1 MHSSNTLDYYTLD
14 MEVLGLAYVVV
25 GLLAGASAG
34 WALARAKSATES
46 NLVEEELIRTKAL
59 LELGE
64 DSEDRVHKRMLDG
77 FKLAAGEAFSD
88 VVEAA
93 DKEKESSFKE
103 ATSDLSN
110 SIGEYINAIQEAKE
124 KDIERAAQLGE
135 KVDNVSS
142 LGTTLAQE
150 TRELAL
156 ALRGDSQAQ
165 GAWGEVVVENLLQ
178 SMGFVEAR
186 DYVKQEWDRG
196 KDGEKGKRADF
207 ILKLPENRQVV
218 IDSKVSLTAYT
229 EFVNAVDDATSDS
242 AIKAHCK
249 SIREHSKK
257 LASKNYE
264 EMEGYNT
271 PDFVLMVVPLEG
283 AFIDAMRSDPSLY
296 QDLLANRRV
305 KVVSGS
311 TLMLTLMLIQELW
324 KREKQSKN
332 QERLVERAGKL
343 HDKVVLFLES
353 FSTVGFELGQA
364 SDAYERAM
372 EQLSSGSGNVIRQ
385 TEMLKE
391 LGAKTKKDLR
401 EKSGLRSLAE
411 RAEEEE
417 SLPEATSEEHDRMGE
432 TPIQ

>member
-1 MHSSNTLDYYTLD
+1 
-14 MEVLGLAYVVV
+14 MEVLGLAYVVL
-25 GLLAGASAG
+25 GLLVGASFG
-34 WALARAKSATES
+34 WALARTKSASES
-46 NLVEEELIRTKAL
+46 SIAEEELIRARAL
-59 LELGE
+59 LEEGSKSQE
-64 DSEDRVHKRMLDG
+64 KVREQMLDG
-77 FKLAAGEAFSD
+77 FKLAAGEAFSLA
-88 VVEAA
+88 VETA
-93 DKEKESSFKE
+93 DKQKESSFKK
-103 ATSDLSN
+103 ATDDLTN
-110 SIGEYINAIQEAKE
+110 SIGEYITAIQDAKE
-124 KDIERAAQLGE
+124 KDIQRTAKLGE

-142 LGTTLAQE
+142 LGTTLAHE
-150 TRELAL
+150 TRELTL

-178 SMGFVEAR
+178 SMGFVKDR

-196 KDGEKGKRADF
+196 KGGERGKRADF
-207 ILKLPENRQVV
+207 ILKLPENRQIV

-229 EFVNAVDDATSDS
+229 EYVNAEDESVSDS
-242 AIKAHCK
+242 AMKAHCR

-283 AFIDAMRSDPSLY
+283 AFIDAMRGDPLLF
-296 QDLLANRRV
+296 QDLVANRRV

-324 KREKQSKN
+324 KRENQSNN
-332 QERLVERAGKL
+332 QQKIVERAGKL

-353 FSTVGFELGQA
+353 FSAVGYELGQA

-372 EQLSSGSGNVIRQ
+372 EQLSSGTGNVIRQ
-385 TEMLKE
+385 TEILKE

-411 RAEEEE
+411 RAEDEEE
-417 SLPEATSEEHDRMGE
+417 SLPEAASEDHDSLGE
-432 TPIQ
+432 APVQ

>member
-1 MHSSNTLDYYTLD
+1 
-14 MEVLGLAYVVV
+14 MEVLGIAYIAL
-25 GLLAGASAG
+25 GLLAGASFG
-34 WALARAKSATES
+34 WALARTKSAAAS
-46 NLVEEELIRTKAL
+46 NSAEEDLIRTRAL
-59 LELGE
+59 LEAGKKAE
-64 DSEDRVHKRMLDG
+64 ERVREQMLDG
-77 FKLAAGEAFSD
+77 FKLAAGEAFSLA
-88 VVEAA
+88 VEAA
-93 DKEKESSFKE
+93 DKQKESSFKK
-103 ATSDLSN
+103 ATDDLTN
-110 SIGEYINAIQEAKE
+110 SIGEYISAIQEAKE
-124 KDIERAAQLGE
+124 KDIQRAAKLGE

-142 LGTTLAQE
+142 LGTALAHE
-150 TRELAL
+150 TRELTL

-165 GAWGEVVVENLLQ
+165 GAWGEVVVENMLQ
-178 SMGFVEAR
+178 GMGFMEGR

-196 KDGEKGKRADF
+196 KEGEKGKRADF

-229 EFVNAVDDATSDS
+229 EYVNAEDES
-242 AIKAHCK
+242 ASESAMKAHCR

-283 AFIDAMRSDPSLY
+283 AFIDAMRGDPLLF
-296 QDLLANRRV
+296 QDLVTNRRV

-332 QERLVERAGKL
+332 QQRIVERAGKL

-353 FSTVGFELGQA
+353 FSAVGYELGQA
-364 SDAYERAM
+364 SEAYERAM
-372 EQLSSGSGNVIRQ
+372 EQLSSGTGNVIRQ
-385 TEMLKE
+385 TEILKE

-401 EKSGLRSLAE
+401 EKSGLRSLAD
-411 RAEEEE
+411 RAEEE
-417 SLPEATSEEHDRMGE
+417 SLPEAPSEDHDSLGE
-432 TPIQ
+432 SPVQ

>member
-1 MHSSNTLDYYTLD
+1 
-14 MEVLGLAYVVV
+14 MEVLGLAYVVL
-25 GLLAGASAG
+25 GLLVGASFG
-34 WALARAKSATES
+34 WASARTKSASES
-46 NLVEEELIRTKAL
+46 SIAEEELIRARAL
-59 LELGE
+59 LEEGSKSQE
-64 DSEDRVHKRMLDG
+64 KVREQMLDG
-77 FKLAAGEAFSD
+77 FKLAAGEAFSLA
-88 VVEAA
+88 VETA
-93 DKEKESSFKE
+93 DKQKESSFKK
-103 ATSDLSN
+103 ATDDLTN
-110 SIGEYINAIQEAKE
+110 SIGEYITAIQDAKE
-124 KDIERAAQLGE
+124 KDIQRTAKLGE

-142 LGTTLAQE
+142 LGTTLAHE
-150 TRELAL
+150 TRELTL

-178 SMGFVEAR
+178 SMGFVKDR

-196 KDGEKGKRADF
+196 KGGERGKRADF
-207 ILKLPENRQVV
+207 ILKLPENRQIV

-229 EFVNAVDDATSDS
+229 EYVNAEDESVSDS
-242 AIKAHCK
+242 AMKAHCRP
-249 SIREHSKK
+249 IREHSKK

-283 AFIDAMRSDPSLY
+283 AFIDAMRGDPLLF
-296 QDLLANRRV
+296 QDLVANRRV

-324 KREKQSKN
+324 KRENQSNN
-332 QERLVERAGKL
+332 QQKIVERAGKL

-353 FSTVGFELGQA
+353 FSAVGYELGQA

-372 EQLSSGSGNVIRQ
+372 EQLSSGTGNVIRQ
-385 TEMLKE
+385 TEILKE

-411 RAEEEE
+411 RAEDEEE
-417 SLPEATSEEHDRMGE
+417 SLPEAASEDHDSLGE
-432 TPIQ
+432 APVQ

>member
-1 MHSSNTLDYYTLD
+1 
-14 MEVLGLAYVVV
+14 MEVLGLAYVVL
-25 GLLAGASAG
+25 GLLAGASIG
-34 WALARAKSATES
+34 WILARAKGIAES
-46 NLVEEELIRTKAL
+46 NGTGEELIRTQAL
-59 LELGE
+59 LEAGSK
-64 DSEDRVHKRMLDG
+64 SEEMVREQMLDG
-77 FKLAAGEAFSD
+77 FRLAAGEAFSQA
-88 VVEAA
+88 VEAA
-93 DKEKESSFKE
+93 DKQKESSFKK
-103 ATSDLSN
+103 ATDDLTN
-110 SIGEYINAIQEAKE
+110 SIDEYINAIQDAKE
-124 KDIERAAQLGE
+124 KDIERSAKLGE

-178 SMGFVEAR
+178 SMGFVEGR

-207 ILKLPENRQVV
+207 ILKLPEDRQVV

-229 EFVNAVDDATSDS
+229 EFVNADDDSISDS
-242 AIKAHCK
+242 AMKAHCR

-283 AFIDAMRSDPSLY
+283 AFIDAMRGDPLLY
-296 QDLLANRRV
+296 QDLLANRSV

-332 QERLVERAGKL
+332 QQKIVERAGKL

-353 FSTVGFELGQA
+353 FSTVGYELGQA
-364 SDAYERAM
+364 SDAYEKAL

-411 RAEEEE
+411 RSNEEEE
-417 SLPEATSEEHDRMGE
+417 SLPEAASGEHDRLGE
-432 TPIQ
+432 APIR

>member
-1 MHSSNTLDYYTLD
+1 
-14 MEVLGLAYVVV
+14 MEVLGIAYIAL
-25 GLLAGASAG
+25 GLLAGASFG
-34 WALARAKSATES
+34 WALARTKSAAAS
-46 NLVEEELIRTKAL
+46 NSAEEDLIRTRAL
-59 LELGE
+59 LEAGNKAE
-64 DSEDRVHKRMLDG
+64 ERVREQMLDG
-77 FKLAAGEAFSD
+77 FKLAAGEAFSLA
-88 VVEAA
+88 VEAA
-93 DKEKESSFKE
+93 DKQKESSFKK
-103 ATSDLSN
+103 ATDDLTN
-110 SIGEYINAIQEAKE
+110 SIGEYISAIQEAKE
-124 KDIERAAQLGE
+124 KDIQRAAKLGE

-142 LGTTLAQE
+142 LGTALAHE
-150 TRELAL
+150 TRELTL

-165 GAWGEVVVENLLQ
+165 GAWGEVVVENMLQ
-178 SMGFVEAR
+178 GMGFMEGR

-196 KDGEKGKRADF
+196 KEGEKGKRADF

-229 EFVNAVDDATSDS
+229 EYVNAEDES
-242 AIKAHCK
+242 ASESAMKAHCR

-283 AFIDAMRSDPSLY
+283 AFIDAMRGDPLLF
-296 QDLLANRRV
+296 QDLVTNRRV

-332 QERLVERAGKL
+332 QQRIVERAGKL

-353 FSTVGFELGQA
+353 FSAVGYELGQA
-364 SDAYERAM
+364 TEAYERAM
-372 EQLSSGSGNVIRQ
+372 EQLSSGTGNVIRQ
-385 TEMLKE
+385 TEILKE

-401 EKSGLRSLAE
+401 EKSGLRSLAD
-411 RAEEEE
+411 RAEEE
-417 SLPEATSEEHDRMGE
+417 SLPEAPSEDHDSLGE
-432 TPIQ
+432 TPVQ